1 MLFAELVFQ
10 VQQVFVFLPL
20 EKNIIM
26 KNFLLILP
34 LSLLVLVSCGSGS
47 RSKKGNDQNDTTN
60 NGDTVVIDY
69 PKDTVYDQL
78 ASLLSGDDATR
89 FNDTF
94 AQSDFWKDYKVS
106 IDTPWQRI
114 QTERLDLIY
123 HWSDTAVKPQINDT
137 SLLFYPFSG
146 PDFLHSYYLFP
157 NANEYIFI
165 AMEKLGTIPALHKS
179 SSEQIKSYL
188 DATNFALRDIYKR
201 SYFITG
207 NMEQDLRKQQVDG
220 VLPVLLVFLHK
231 TGHEIYDF
239 GYYRLN
245 NDAKTFTEIQK
256 PTNTL
261 DQVECIRFLIL
272 KKGDNKLK
280 TFTYFYADISDSG
293 FAKSKV
299 LKTYLDNMRACNA
312 FIKSASYLSHYG
324 TFSNIRD
331 LVLLKSDAVLED
343 DTGIPYRYFTSDKWN
358 HNFFGVYVKPIADFP
373 NSYLYQKDLAAAY
386 DSAGP
391 RPLPFSLGYHWRTG
405 EQNWLLFVKKK

>member
-1 MLFAELVFQ
+1 MKRTLLLLPVLFAV
-10 VQQVFVFLPL
+10 V
-20 EKNIIM
+20 I
-26 KNFLLILP
+26 
-34 LSLLVLVSCGSGS
+34 SCGSGKNNKS
-47 RSKKGNDQNDTTN
+47 ASGKNDNPVKS
-60 NGDTVVIDY
+60 GDTIVIDY
-69 PKDTVYDQL
+69 PKDTVFDQI
-78 ASLLSGDDATR
+78 ASLLSGENASS

-94 AQSDFWKDYKVS
+94 AQSQYWKDYKIS

-114 QTERLDLIY
+114 ENERLTIIY
-123 HWSDTAVKPQINDT
+123 NWSDSVVKPLISDT

-146 PDFLHSYYLFP
+146 PDFVHSYYLFP
-157 NANEYIFI
+157 NANEYVFI

-179 SSEQIKSYL
+179 SFEQLKAYL
-188 DATNFALRDIYKR
+188 DATNFAIRDIYKR

-245 NDAKTFTEIQK
+245 SDAKTFTPIDK
-256 PTNTL
+256 PTNSL
-261 DQVECIRFLIL
+261 DQVECIRFMIL

-293 FAKSKV
+293 FAKTKT
-299 LKTYLDNMRACNA
+299 LKTYLDNMRSCNT

-331 LVLLKSDAVLED
+331 LTLTKSNAVLED
-343 DTGIPYRYFTSDKWN
+343 DTGVPFRYFTTDKWN
-358 HNFFGVYVKPIADFP
+358 YKLFGVYVKPIADFP
-373 NSYLYQKDLAAAY
+373 SSYLYQKDLAAAY
-386 DSAGP
+386 DSVGAQA
-391 RPLPFSLGYHWRTG
+391 LPFSLGYHWRTG
-405 EQNWLLFVKKK
+405 EQNWLLFYRK

>member
-1 MLFAELVFQ
+1 MKRTFLLLPILFAV
-10 VQQVFVFLPL
+10 V
-20 EKNIIM
+20 I
-26 KNFLLILP
+26 
-34 LSLLVLVSCGSGS
+34 SCGSG
-47 RSKKGNDQNDTTN
+47 KN
-60 NGDTVVIDY
+60 NKSAQGDKNNPKNSGDTIVIDY
-69 PKDTVYDQL
+69 PKDTVFDQI
-78 ASLLSGDDATR
+78 ASLLSGDDASH

-94 AQSDFWKDYKVS
+94 SQSQYWKDYKIS

-114 QTERLDLIY
+114 ENERLNIIY
-123 HWSDTAVKPQINDT
+123 NWSDTVIKPLICDT
-137 SLLFYPFSG
+137 CLLFYPFSG
-146 PDFLHSYYLFP
+146 PDFVHAYNLFP
-157 NANEYIFI
+157 NANEYVFV
-165 AMEKLGTIPALHKS
+165 AMEKLGTIPGLHKS
-179 SSEQIKSYL
+179 SFEQMKAYL

-256 PTNTL
+256 PTNSL
-261 DQVECIRFLIL
+261 DQVECIRFLVL
-272 KKGDNKLK
+272 RKGDNKLK
-280 TFTYFYADISDSG
+280 SFTYFYADISDSG
-293 FAKSKV
+293 FVKTKV
-299 LKTYLDNMRACNA
+299 LKTYLDNMRSCNT

-331 LVLLKSDAVLED
+331 LTLSKSSAVLED
-343 DTGIPYRYFTSDKWN
+343 DTGVPYRYFTADKWN
-358 HNFFGVYVKPIADFP
+358 HYLFGVYVKPIADFP
-373 NSYLYQKDLAAAY
+373 SSYLYQKDLAAAY
-386 DSAGP
+386 DSAGV